1 MELANMDVHYASEK
15 QTCETPQDF
24 FDLMDSEFH
33 FDVDVCAEDETA
45 KCNIY
50 YTVDDDGLS
59 KEWNRTCWMNPPYGR
74 EIGKWM
80 KDFYNYKTYIQAG
93 LQMKVWRT
101 LKMQVDFYYYI
112 LIEIEKPYLVNVVYL
127 SEEWIHHSIVKT
139 MEAILKW
146 KSWLGNGCPAGYGEP
161 QEMRMAPWQQKLME
175 ED

>member
-1 MELANMDVHYASEK
+1 MDVHYASEK
-15 QTCETPQDF
+15 QTWETPQDF

-80 KDFYNYKTYIQAG
+80 KKAYESSLNSGATVVCLVPARTDTKWWHNYA
-93 LQMKVWRT
+93 MKANEVRFIRGRLRFGNAT
-101 LKMQVDFYYYI
+101 ASAPF
-112 LIEIEKPYLVNVVYL
+112 PSAVVVFRPF
-127 SEEWIHHSIVKT
+127 STPQGIS
-139 MEAILKW
+139 AQSR
-146 KSWLGNGCPAGYGEP
+146 KSRSYV
-161 QEMRMAPWQQKLME
+161 
-175 ED
+175 